1 MERIRRSICPQLH
14 RRHFHFRFHY
24 LLCMACLYLNLRI
37 SRVHGSQLAQI
48 PFCSGIPHRGRGC
61 HNACVTADHN
71 GFRCRRSANQYSIL
85 LTRCMERIGRSIC
98 PQLHRR
104 YFHFRFYYLLRMACL
119 YLNLRISLTHSGQRT
134 QIALYLCVPCGI
146 ADCYRRRIAA
156 DNRRPSIRF
165 CTNQHGIAFS
175 QFRKGVRF
183 DCVQSNLY
191 IAGCIRCL

>member
-134 QIALYLCVPCGI
+134 QIPFCSGIPHRSRSCHNACVTADHNGFHCRRSANQYGI
-146 ADCYRRRIAA
+146 LLARCMERIGRSICPQLHRRHFHF
-156 DNRRPSIRF
+156 RF
-165 CTNQHGIAFS
+165 
-175 QFRKGVRF
+175 
-183 DCVQSNLY
+183 
-191 IAGCIRCL
+191 